1 MNKRTQRLG
10 LIGLFL
16 ALPFMGFA
24 QSVSALMPIE
34 SAGTFTPI
42 SSPDYTLG
50 SASMDDQE
58 FVDPASPTTGS
69 AATGPGFA
77 LGFTVT
83 INGVSFNKIG
93 VSANGHA
100 TLGSSASATMTV
112 STALSTA
119 ISGAAPSGGLV
130 LAPLASDLQGQTGA
144 AIYLK
149 SQGTAPNRE
158 YIVEWSK
165 IKRYGSSGTGDT
177 FTFQLHILESGA
189 INYVY
194 QKLITSSTTATAQVG
209 IRSSVDFTNAT
220 GSWGTVAQGTA
231 GTNTLNYTGGI
242 TAGKTIDWTVP
253 ACPPASLTVTTK
265 TPTSVNFSISSF
277 TGSTYEVEYG
287 AAGFTQGS
295 GTVVAA
301 GATGSITGLS
311 ASTCYDIYVRNNCSA
326 SSNGYSNWV
335 GPINVCTP
343 CLVQAMP
350 FTEGFTAWPPLC
362 YSYDTGD
369 EDWIHNTS
377 GYAQASY
384 WNYSDKSFILES
396 APIDISV
403 PARVVMDW
411 SHLANTS
418 YPYDSLTVRVRSI
431 ASTVWTNV
439 VSLKGSAFNTP
450 GATSTGPASVFSHEI
465 AYLPASFVGDTIVLQ
480 VYGWSDFGPNA
491 YVDFVTVEAQPACPE
506 PLQLNVPSV
515 TDVTANLGW
524 QSGASD
530 FVVQWGPSGFSIGT
544 GASDTVMTNSAVATG
559 LLPNTSYDF
568 YVMALCGTAG
578 NSIWSGPY
586 SFTTLCAGFSL
597 PTGYSENFD
606 LYVAADQP
614 DCWYKSGSVTFSI
627 PTFPGTTAYSAPN
640 YAEMSSGATVGST
653 LISPMFNDLDSGQ
666 AQVRFRANKIST
678 WATTNII
685 VGLVSSP
692 NNPGSFVPVDTIPLT
707 SNWDEYA
714 VPFPVVPAGFKH
726 VGFRTTFTFASFGLD
741 DFFYEVQPACLP
753 VASGS
758 ASAAATSA
766 TASWTHGATNTPGSV
781 VAWGPAG
788 FNPGTGI
795 IPNQAT
801 VNGTSYTINGLTPN
815 TAYSVW
821 IADSCGSNNLSQ
833 WFGPINFTTS
843 CLGTTMP
850 YVENFDISPLGCWDN
865 LGGTQTMLQYSMGA
879 GYAMRGNF
887 WSWTSG
893 NGAVMSSRP
902 VTITAPAQATFDWSH
917 QYMTFYP
924 NDQLLLLGK
933 TTTATTWDTLV
944 NLIGSSFN
952 SPGAGTTVPGTFVD
966 TTVYLPTSW
975 IGSDAIFRFV
985 ANSGFGPDV
994 FFDNFVVEA
1003 IPTCPEPIA
1012 SVVAGT
1018 VSTTSA
1024 GISWSAPSGTP
1035 LGSNVFW
1042 GPVGF
1047 WQGTGTGVG
1056 GTMASGVSSPYTITG
1071 LLPGQSYHF
1080 YVQDSC
1086 SSTDQSTW
1094 AGPYTITTALC
1105 PPANQCTSTMYMYD
1119 SWGDGWNGGIIT
1131 AQQKISGAWVTVKDF
1146 TFATGDS
1153 AQDVVQFC
1161 AGDSVRIVVT
1171 SGGSFASEMGFD
1183 LVGPFGD
1190 TLSTMPF
1197 NSTLIAGSTWNS
1209 FVAQCTPCAV
1219 PTGLNAAGSTTCT
1232 STTVTW
1238 TSSSSAVSTNLE
1250 YGPAGFTPGS
1260 GTSLTGLTGG
1270 TTNLT
1275 GLMPNTAYDVY
1286 VQDVCATGTSP
1297 WSSAS
1302 AVTTA
1307 NAPQPTVSTAYTV
1320 LSMNPVTIQF
1330 DATIANATAVSWSF
1344 SNGGSATG
1352 ASTVQSFGANGPA
1365 FAVATVSND
1374 CGTVSDTLNFTV
1386 GMGENALATLRV
1398 FPNPTTGLVRVEFP
1412 MQSSG
1417 TAVVRVL
1424 SITGAQLTATN
1435 AQFAAGTASVD
1446 LDLRGLASGLYLLE
1460 VQTEEATGVQRLVI
1474 ER

>member
-1 MNKRTQRLG
+1 MNKRTQRIG

-16 ALPFMGFA
+16 SLPFWGMA
-24 QSVSALMPIE
+24 QSVSALLPVE
-34 SAGTFTPI
+34 SAGTFTPV

-50 SASMDDQE
+50 SATMDDQE
-58 FVDPASPTTGS
+58 YVDPASPATGS

-93 VSANGHA
+93 ISTNGHA
-100 TLGSSASATMTV
+100 TLGSASSATMTV
-112 STALSTA
+112 STAY
-119 ISGAAPSGGLV
+119 GAVSPTPPAGGLV
-130 LAPLASDLQGQTGA
+130 LAPLAADLQGQTGA

-158 YIVEWSK
+158 YIVEWNR
-165 IKRYGSSGTGDT
+165 IKRYGASGSGDT
-177 FTFQLHILESGA
+177 FTFQLRILESGA
-189 INYVY
+189 ISYVY
-194 QKLITSSTTATAQVG
+194 NKLVTNSTTATAQVG
-209 IRSSVDFTNAT
+209 IRSSVDFTNAV
-220 GSWGTVAQGTA
+220 GNWGTLAQGTLA
-231 GTNTLNYTGGI
+231 WGTLNYTGGI
-242 TAGKTIDWTVP
+242 TSGKTINWTVP
-253 ACPPASLTVTTK
+253 LCPPASLTVTTK
-265 TPTSVNFSISSF
+265 TPTSINYSISSF
-277 TGSTYEVEYG
+277 TGSTYEIEYG

-335 GPINVCTP
+335 GPINTCTP
-343 CLVQAMP
+343 CLVQSMP
-350 FTEGFTAWPPLC
+350 FTEGFGTWPPLC
-362 YSYDTGD
+362 YTFDSGD
-369 EDWIHNTS
+369 EDWTHNS
-377 GYAQASY
+377 AGYAQASF

-396 APIDISV
+396 APISINV

-411 SHLANTS
+411 SHLASTS
-418 YPYDSLTVRVRSI
+418 YPFDSLTVRVRGINS
-431 ASTVWTNV
+431 SVWTNV
-439 VSLKGSAFNTP
+439 VSLKGAAFNTP
-450 GATSTGPASVFSHEI
+450 GATNTGPATTFSHEV
-465 AYLPASFVGDTIVLQ
+465 AYLPSTFVGDTVVLQ
-480 VYGWSDFGPNA
+480 AYGWSDFGPNC
-491 YVDFVTVEAQPACPE
+491 YIDFITVEAQPACPE
-506 PLQLNVPSV
+506 PLQLGVSSV
-515 TDVTANLGW
+515 TDVTANLNW
-524 QSGASD
+524 QSGASG
-530 FVVQWGPSGFSIGT
+530 FVVQWGPIGFSIGT
-544 GASDTVMTNSAVATG
+544 GASDTVTTNSALATG
-559 LLPNTSYDF
+559 LTPNSSFDF
-568 YVMALCGTAG
+568 YVMALCGGAG

-586 SFTTLCAGFSL
+586 TFNTLCSGFAL

-606 LYVAADQP
+606 TYVAADQP
-614 DCWYKSGSVTFSI
+614 DCWYKSGSATFAI

-640 YAEMSSGATVGST
+640 YVQFSTGGTAGSL
-653 LISPMFNDLDSGQ
+653 LISPMFTDLDSGI

-678 WATTNII
+678 WSTTSII
-685 VGLVSSP
+685 VGLVATP
-692 NNPGSFVPVDTIPLT
+692 GNPSSFVALDTFALT
-707 SNWDEYA
+707 STWDEYT
-714 VPFPVVPAGFKH
+714 VPLPVVPAGFKH
-726 VGFRTTFTFASFGLD
+726 FAIRTTNTFASLGID
-741 DFFYEVQPACLP
+741 DFTYEAQPACLP
-753 VASGS
+753 ALNGS

-766 TASWTHGATNTPGSV
+766 VVAWAHGVAATPGSV

-801 VNGTSYTINGLTPN
+801 VNGTSYMINGLTPN
-815 TAYSVW
+815 TSYSVW
-821 IADSCGSNNLSQ
+821 IADSCGANNLAP

-850 YVENFDISPLGCWDN
+850 YVENFDVSPLGCWDN
-865 LGGTQTMLQYSMGA
+865 TGGTETMLQYA
-879 GYAMRGNF
+879 QPTGYAMRGNF
-887 WSWTSG
+887 WSWLSG
-893 NGAVMSSRP
+893 EYAVMSSRS
-902 VTITAPAQATFDWSH
+902 VSITAPAQATFDWSH
-917 QYMTFYP
+917 QYMSFYP
-924 NDQLLLLGK
+924 EDQLLLLGK

-975 IGSDAIFRFV
+975 IGSDAVFRFV
-985 ANSGFGPDV
+985 ANSDFGPDV

-1012 SVVAGT
+1012 SVVPGT

-1035 LGSNVFW
+1035 LGSNIFW

-1056 GTMASGVSSPYTITG
+1056 GTMVWGVSSPYTLNG
-1071 LLPGQSYHF
+1071 LQPGQSYHF

-1086 SSTDQSTW
+1086 AANDQSSW

-1105 PPANQCTSTMYMYD
+1105 LPANQCTSTMYMYD

-1131 AQQKISGAWVTVKDF
+1131 AQQKISGAWVNVKDF
-1146 TFATGDS
+1146 TFTVGDS

-1171 SGGSFASEMGFD
+1171 SGGSFASEIGFD

-1238 TSSSSAVSTNLE
+1238 TSGSSAVSTNIE
-1250 YGPAGFTPGS
+1250 YGVAGFTPGS
-1260 GTSLTGLTGG
+1260 GTTITGLTGG

-1275 GLMPNTAYDVY
+1275 GLTPNTAYDVY

-1297 WSSAS
+1297 WSSPAT
-1302 AVTTA
+1302 VTTA
-1307 NAPQPTVSTAYTV
+1307 NAPQPTVTSAYTV

-1330 DATIANATAVSWSF
+1330 NATVTNASNVSWTF

-1352 ASTVQSFGANGPA
+1352 AATVQSFGTNGPA
-1365 FAVATVSND
+1365 FAVATATND
-1374 CGTVSDTLNFTV
+1374 CGSVSDTLNFTV

-1412 MQSSG
+1412 MQTAG

-1424 SITGAQLTATN
+1424 SITGAQITATS
-1435 AQFAAGTASVD
+1435 AQFVAGTASVD

>member
-1 MNKRTQRLG
+1 MNKRTTLNW
-10 LIGLFL
+10 LFGAL
-16 ALPFMGFA
+16 AMFLSGT
-24 QSVSALMPIE
+24 VSAQTYCTTVGPSSTADTEIRDVYLL
-34 SAGTFTPI
+34 GDNYGI
-42 SSPDYTLG
+42 SN
-50 SASMDDQE
+50 
-58 FVDPASPTTGS
+58 PTTCPAVAGLRDFTQVDSADVSVGTSYSLEALMSTCGGVFGS
-69 AATGPGFA
+69 FARAWIDYNADGDFDDAGEELGTWSGSPAASGSTVRNAFMS
-77 LGFTVT
+77 FTVPLT
-83 INGVSFNKIG
+83 
-93 VSANGHA
+93 A
-100 TLGSSASATMTV
+100 TLGRTRIRVM
-112 STALSTA
+112 LHE
-119 ISGAAPSGGLV
+119 GG
-130 LAPLASDLQGQTGA
+130 
-144 AIYLK
+144 
-149 SQGTAPNRE
+149 
-158 YIVEWSK
+158 
-165 IKRYGSSGTGDT
+165 
-177 FTFQLHILESGA
+177 
-189 INYVY
+189 
-194 QKLITSSTTATAQVG
+194 STTAT
-209 IRSSVDFTNAT
+209 TPCAT
-220 GSWGTVAQGTA
+220 YSWGSVHDYTIRV
-231 GTNTLNYTGGI
+231 TNTP
-242 TAGKTIDWTVP
+242 P
-253 ACPPASLTVTTK
+253 ACPIPGQLAINGVTATQASLTW
-265 TPTSVNFSISSF
+265 TS
-277 TGSTYEVEYG
+277 TGTAFDIEYG
-287 AAGFTQGS
+287 PAGYTQGA
-295 GTVVAA
+295 GTSLTSTTAS
-301 GATGSITGLS
+301 ATITGLS
-311 ASTCYDIYVRNNCSA
+311 ANTCYDVYVRNNCSA
-326 SSNGYSNWV
+326 TNSGTSSWT
-335 GPINVCTP
+335 GPLNFCTTCATLTLP
-343 CLVQAMP
+343 T
-350 FTEGFTAWPPLC
+350 TETFATFPPNC
-362 YSYDTGD
+362 WS
-369 EDWIHNTS
+369 HNTGS
-377 GYAQASY
+377 VPWTAFTTGGVTLARANY
-384 WNYSDKSFILES
+384 WSNNDDSFILES
-396 APIDISV
+396 APIAISV
-403 PARVVMDW
+403 PARVVIDW
-411 SHLANTS
+411 SHLANAS
-418 YPYDSLTVRVRSI
+418 YPFDSMTVRIREINS
-431 ASTVWTNV
+431 SVWTNIL
-439 VSLKGSAFNTP
+439 SRSGSAFNTP
-450 GATSTGPASVFSHEI
+450 GAGTTTPAAVMTHDI
-465 AYLPASFVGDTIVLQ
+465 AYLPAAFVGDTVVAQ
-480 VYGWSDFGPNA
+480 VYGWSDFGPDLF
-491 YVDFVTVEAQPACPE
+491 VDYITFEAQPACPE
-506 PLQLNVPSV
+506 PLQLGVSSV
-515 TDVTANLGW
+515 TDVTANLNW
-524 QSGASD
+524 QSGASG
-530 FVVQWGPSGFSIGT
+530 FVVQWGPAGFSIGT
-544 GASDTVMTNSAVATG
+544 GASDTVTTNSAVATG
-559 LLPNTSYDF
+559 LAPNSSYDF
-568 YVMALCGTAG
+568 YVMALCGGAG
-578 NSIWSGPY
+578 NSIWSGPF
-586 SFTTLCAGFSL
+586 SFTTLCAGFTL

-606 LYVAADQP
+606 AYVAAEQP
-614 DCWYKSGSVTFSI
+614 DCWYRSGSATFAI
-627 PTFPGTTAYSAPN
+627 PTFPGTTAYTAPN
-640 YAEMSSGATVGST
+640 YAQVNMGGTAGST
-653 LISPMFNDLDSGQ
+653 LISPMFTDLDSGV

-678 WATTNII
+678 WSTTNVI
-685 VGLVSSP
+685 VGLVSTPS
-692 NNPGSFVPVDTIPLT
+692 NPASFVAIDTIALT
-707 SNWDEYA
+707 TAWAEYTI
-714 VPFPVVPAGFKH
+714 PFPVVPSGYKH
-726 VGFRTTFTFASFGLD
+726 VGFRTTATFASFGID
-741 DFFYEVQPACLP
+741 DFTYEAQPACLP
-753 VASGS
+753 VINGS

-766 TASWTHGATNTPGSV
+766 VVAWVHGVAATPGSV

-801 VNGTSYTINGLTPN
+801 VNGTSYTINGLAPN
-815 TAYSVW
+815 TAYTVW
-821 IADSCGSNNLSQ
+821 IADSCGANNLAP

-850 YVENFDISPLGCWDN
+850 YVENFDVSPLGCWNN

-893 NGAVMSSRP
+893 NNAVMSSRP

-924 NDQLLLLGK
+924 NDQLILLGK

-1035 LGSNVFW
+1035 LGSNIFW

-1056 GTMASGVSSPYTITG
+1056 GTMISGVSSPYTITG

-1086 SSTDQSTW
+1086 SANDQSSW

-1105 PPANQCTSTMYMYD
+1105 PPANQCTSTMYMRD

-1131 AQQKISGAWVTVKDF
+1131 AQQKISGSWVTVKDF
-1146 TFATGDS
+1146 TFMTGSAAT
-1153 AQDVVQFC
+1153 DVVQFC

-1171 SGGSFASEMGFD
+1171 SGGSFANEIGFD

-1219 PTGLNAAGSTTCT
+1219 PTGVNAAGSTTCT

-1275 GLMPNTAYDVY
+1275 GLTPNTAYDVY
-1286 VQDVCATGTSP
+1286 VQAVCATGTSP

-1330 DATIANATAVSWSF
+1330 NATIANATAVTWSF

-1352 ASTVQSFGANGPA
+1352 TSTVQSFGANGPA

-1374 CGTVSDTLNFTV
+1374 CGSVSDTLNFTV
-1386 GMGENALATLRV
+1386 GLGENALATLRV

-1412 MQSSG
+1412 MQTAG
-1417 TAVVRVL
+1417 VAVVRVL